1 MLTSSGGSF
10 NLVLGSELELII
22 TLWYTNQSQAKLFI
36 FSFHKYLK
44 TYKLDPLSSSGR
56 KAEIRVGGRE
66 MQEGREM
73 GTYCVC
79 IADSLCCR
87 AEANTPLWGNCTSIK
102 MFKKKK
108 KERLRSVIVQQSDK

>member
-56 KAEIRVGGRE
+56 KAEDQLSTLTHKE
-66 MQEGREM
+66 
-73 GTYCVC
+73 
-79 IADSLCCR
+79 
-87 AEANTPLWGNCTSIK
+87 
-102 MFKKKK
+102 KKKAIQLTPTLYNFIHMM
-108 KERLRSVIVQQSDK
+108 EILEMVSNVQKPTFFLI

>member
-1 MLTSSGGSF
+1 
-10 NLVLGSELELII
+10 
-22 TLWYTNQSQAKLFI
+22 
-36 FSFHKYLK
+36 
-44 TYKLDPLSSSGR
+44 
-56 KAEIRVGGRE
+56 

-108 KERLRSVIVQQSDK
+108 KEKLRSVIVQQSDK